1 MPEPKNKPYARTYII
16 EYRNGTTQRIDG
28 LDISIQAAGKIYSPS
43 TQEVL
48 TNAYFL
54 AFRTQENRDTI
65 LIAVDTIK
73 SIQILDRRID
83 VSDTYSQT

>member
-1 MPEPKNKPYARTYII
+1 MSEPKNKPYTRTYII
-16 EYRNGTTQRIDG
+16 EYKDGTTQRING
-28 LDISIQAAGKIYSPS
+28 LDISIPAAGKIHSPS

-73 SIQILDRRID
+73 SIQILDRCVDIPD
-83 VSDTYSQT
+83 NSY